1 MMQNTPSESLSRG
14 RESDTTS
21 QWLRAL
27 RVERALVNFLA
38 LLRLQTEL
46 PLDASEKFLRQ
57 GAENGY

>member
-21 QWLRAL
+21 QRLSAL
-27 RVERALVNFLA
+27 SVERALVNFWA